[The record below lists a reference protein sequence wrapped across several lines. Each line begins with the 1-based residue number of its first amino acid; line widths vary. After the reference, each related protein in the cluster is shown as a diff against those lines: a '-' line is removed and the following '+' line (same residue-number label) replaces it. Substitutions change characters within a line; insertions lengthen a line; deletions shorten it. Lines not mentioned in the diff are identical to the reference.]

1 MPAKS
6 VVQFEMMDELLA
18 NLGGV
23 SPHRV
28 RMTPTPGT
36 ATERDVLRLYEKH
49 KRLFELVDGTLVE
62 KGMGAGESSIAG
74 DILHWIKTYLE
85 QHDQKGLVLGE
96 AGTLKFLKKLVR
108 IPDVSFTRWDRLPGG
123 KVPAEPIPELAP
135 DLCVEVLSK
144 ANTRLE
150 MERKLKEYFLAGV
163 LLVWFVDPKRR
174 NVRVFTS
181 PDNVTELTVSDTLT
195 GGDVLPGFSVP
206 VARLF
211 ADLEVAPK
219 ATKPKPKKKR

>member
-1 MPAKS
+1 MGAKRATAVSLATFHDLFTRLGNIPPERVLMDPA
-6 VVQFEMMDELLA
+6 
-18 NLGGV
+18 
-23 SPHRV
+23 
-28 RMTPTPGT
+28 PGT
-36 ATERDVLRLYEKH
+36 ATPRDVLRLYEKH

-62 KGMGAGESSIAG
+62 KGMGAAESSIANY
-74 DILHWIKTYLE
+74 ISHLFYSYLE
-85 QHDQKGLVLGE
+85 ARNLKGLILGE

-108 IPDVSFTRWDRLPGG
+108 IPDVSYTHWDRLPGG
-123 KVPAEPIPELAP
+123 KVPSEPIPDLAP

-144 ANTRLE
+144 KNTRLE

-163 LLVWFVDPKRR
+163 QLVWFVDPKRR
-174 NVRVFTS
+174 TVRVFTS
-181 PDNVTELTVSDTLT
+181 PDDVTELTTADTLD

-219 ATKPKPKKKR
+219 PKRKKR